1 MNLASNRWSAL
12 SLGILDAVLANA
24 AYLLGFLI
32 KFGTA
37 IPQVNLNAFLRL
49 SPWIGLLS
57 VISLWLVGG
66 YDDEFEWPVEIVY
79 NATLSAFLTGI
90 GGMALAF
97 LTRDF
102 AFPRTIFILGFIF
115 HVLFLSSS
123 RLLITRLIPRERKAR
138 QVAVVGSVSQNQVVA
153 ARISALF
160 GHSLRVTH
168 MVDSAEAHNSEMLE
182 AVDIVCFGDSVP
194 ENIRED
200 VIRICLALGKDV
212 YVVPDLYDILLHRA
226 RLGRLD
232 DLMILRVEGLSI
244 TGGQQLVKR
253 TFDTCLA
260 LVLLII
266 LSPLMLVIIAAIAV
280 TSPGSPFYSQE
291 RTGWKG
297 KPFKLLKFRTMI
309 QDAERDTGP
318 VLTWEGDPRIT
329 GVGRILRNL
338 RLDELPQLIN
348 VLQGD
353 MSFVGPRPERPF
365 FVDQFSDSIPD
376 YRYRLQVK
384 PGITGLA
391 QIEGRYS
398 TNPEDKLKYDLY
410 YIRSFS
416 LLMDLQIMLRTLKV
430 AFTPDKANGLDRAGG
445 LASVEES
452 APASDSVNADSD
464 TYQCVYGMNA
474 GTKCAGTRGTGGRND
489 DT

>member
-1 MNLASNRWSAL
+1 LNVASNRWSAV
-12 SLGILDAVLANA
+12 SLGVLDAILANA

-32 KFGTA
+32 KFGTT
-37 IPQVNLNAFLRL
+37 IPQVNLTAFLRL
-49 SPWIGLLS
+49 SPWIGILS

-66 YDDEFEWPVEIVY
+66 YDDGFQWRVEVVY

-90 GGMALAF
+90 GGMAIAF

-115 HVLFLSSS
+115 HVLVLSFS
-123 RLLITRLIPRERKAR
+123 RLVITRLIPRVGKAR
-138 QVAVVGSVSQNQVVA
+138 KVAVVGSAAQSQVVA
-153 ARISALF
+153 ERISSLF
-160 GHSLRVTH
+160 GYSLQVTY
-168 MVDSAEAHNSEMLE
+168 MLDSAEADNPEVLDS
-182 AVDIVCFGDSVP
+182 VDIVCFGDSLPANVK
-194 ENIRED
+194 ED

-232 DLMILRVEGLSI
+232 DLMILLVEGLSI

-260 LVLLII
+260 LVLLVI
-266 LSPLMLVIIAAIAV
+266 LSPLVLIIIAAIAV

-291 RTGWKG
+291 RIGWKG

-329 GVGRILRNL
+329 RVGRILRSL

-365 FVDQFSDSIPD
+365 FVDQFSNSIPD

-416 LLMDLQIMLRTLKV
+416 LLLDLQIMLRTMKV
-430 AFTPDKANGLDRAGG
+430 AFTPDKANGLDRAVA
-445 LASVEES
+445 LASVKES
-452 APASDSVNADSD
+452 APASDEVNSDSE
-464 TYQCVYGMNA
+464 GA
-474 GTKCAGTRGTGGRND
+474 S
-489 DT
+489 

>member
-1 MNLASNRWSAL
+1 LNAASSKWSATN
-12 SLGILDAVLANA
+12 LGILDAILVNV
-24 AYLLGFLI
+24 AYFLGFLV
-32 KFGTA
+32 KFGTD

-49 SPWIGLLS
+49 SPWIGIMS
-57 VISLWLVGG
+57 VISFWLSGG
-66 YDDEFEWPVEIVY
+66 YDDDFRWPVEIIY

-90 GGMALAF
+90 GGMAIAF
-97 LTRDF
+97 LTREF
-102 AFPRTIFILGFIF
+102 AFPRTIFILGFMF
-115 HVLFLSSS
+115 HVLVLSSS
-123 RLLITRLIPRERKAR
+123 RLLIMRLIPREGKVRK
-138 QVAVVGSVSQNQVVA
+138 VAVIGSAAQNQVVA
-153 ARISALF
+153 ARISSLF
-160 GHSLRVTH
+160 GHSLQVTH
-168 MVDSAEAHNSEMLE
+168 MLDSTEAYNPEILN
-182 AVDIVCFGDSVP
+182 AVDIVCFGDSLPANVK
-194 ENIRED
+194 ED
-200 VIRICLALGKDV
+200 VVRICLELGKDV

-232 DLMILRVEGLSI
+232 DVMILRVESLSI
-244 TGGQQLVKR
+244 DKGQQLVKR
-253 TFDTCLA
+253 VFDAVLA
-260 LVLLII
+260 LALLVI
-266 LSPLMLVIIAAIAV
+266 LSPLILVISSAIML
-280 TSPGSPFYSQE
+280 TSSGSPFYSQE
-291 RTGWKG
+291 RIGWRG

-329 GVGRILRNL
+329 KVGRILRSL

-365 FVDQFSDSIPD
+365 FVEQFNDRIRD

-416 LLMDLQIMLRTLKV
+416 LLLDLQIILRTLKV
-430 AFTPDKANGLDRAGG
+430 AFTPDKANGLARPGG
-445 LASVEES
+445 SAIVEEG
-452 APASDSVNADSD
+452 APTSDSVNSD
-464 TYQCVYGMNA
+464 CEDASYHS
-474 GTKCAGTRGTGGRND
+474 
-489 DT
+489 

>member
-1 MNLASNRWSAL
+1 LNAPSRKWSAIN
-12 SLGILDAVLANA
+12 LGILDAILVNV
-24 AYLLGFLI
+24 AYFLGFLV
-32 KFGTA
+32 KFGTD

-49 SPWIGLLS
+49 SPWIGIMS
-57 VISLWLVGG
+57 VISFWLAGG
-66 YDDEFEWPVEIVY
+66 YDDDFQSPVEAIY

-90 GGMALAF
+90 GGMAIAF
-97 LTRDF
+97 LTREF

-115 HVLFLSSS
+115 HVLVLSSS
-123 RLLITRLIPRERKAR
+123 RLLIMRLIPREGKVKK
-138 QVAVVGSVSQNQVVA
+138 VAVIGTAAQNQVVA

-160 GHSLRVTH
+160 GRSLHVTH
-168 MVDSAEAHNSEMLE
+168 MLDSTEASNPEILD
-182 AVDIVCFGDSVP
+182 AVDIVCFGDSLPGDVK
-194 ENIRED
+194 EG
-200 VIRICLALGKDV
+200 VIRICLELGKDV

-244 TGGQQLVKR
+244 SKGQELAKR
-253 TFDTCLA
+253 AFDVVLA
-260 LVLLII
+260 LLFLVI
-266 LSPLMLVIIAAIAV
+266 LSPLILVISASIAL
-280 TSPGSPFYSQE
+280 TSPGGPFYSQE
-291 RTGWKG
+291 RIGWRG
-297 KPFKLLKFRTMI
+297 RPFKLLKFRTMI

-329 GVGRILRNL
+329 KVGRILR
-338 RLDELPQLIN
+338 RARIDELPQLIN

-410 YIRSFS
+410 YIRGFS
-416 LLMDLQIMLRTLKV
+416 LLLDLQIMLRTLKV
-430 AFTPDKANGLDRAGG
+430 AFTPDKASGLGRANGLA
-445 LASVEES
+445 VEEG
-452 APASDSVNADSD
+452 APASDSVSSD
-464 TYQCVYGMNA
+464 CEDASYHS
-474 GTKCAGTRGTGGRND
+474 
-489 DT
+489 